1 MLWFEIIY
9 YFIFGINWDV
19 WLVIIVINLVKLYKI
34 FSKDS
39 DDC

>member
-1 MLWFEIIY
+1 MLRFEIIY